1 MSLFQLLLLATL
13 ALSIN
18 AVHSSTIYR
27 SFTGKEELENTY
39 PVSDEDL
46 YEEPIYQPRFLPFF
60 EDNAAAFGKV
70 AEALQNPGNKTLQD
84 TLMSVIADIAFKK
97 FGGDET
103 VKKVIGV
110 VQNSQNKTFQ
120 EIVMDVAAE
129 VAISKLGGSDEVI
142 RQIAEVLKNPG
153 NKTIQASLIN
163 LAADIADSKLKG
175 NDTLKKVAEVLQKP
189 GNRTLQENLLNVVF
203 EVGVAKYADNELI
216 KSVAEV
222 YRNSGNKTT
231 QENLLNLATNVA
243 LTQFGNNPVIKMVAT
258 VLKKSG
264 NGTLNEKL
272 SVMADAA
279 LTAGL
284 GPVQAAIIKQGIGVA
299 GQVLKVGGGLLGGA
313 LADIGG
319 DSPLGKAGQA
329 ISNGSLAVGGLMSSF
344 GGGDKG
350 VGAVI
355 EKFGESLK
363 GKNVTVQE
371 AFKIAGS
378 KMNITVPTVEKDV
391 TEGVEQIVKTEE
403 TLVDLAKRET
413 GSSSASIITSSTKS
427 NKTEKMYQPIKNDL
441 KTSEEVLTNVKTP
454 PKVVKVEKMEN
465 NKSVDVDQSTF
476 IKAQNTLTE
485 TRAKDGT
492 DQVNIEHSNKPLTT
506 SRQVAK
512 QAESVET
519 INPTDLNDK
528 ATRTSNVPKVGQ
540 LIEQG
545 DSLDTAANQGT
556 RVSLE
561 ATIGSQTAT
570 NGIVGSIRNSQVNTG
585 VTTDSFKGNV
595 YSQNAVNQGAATAL
609 KNFGGIAQNSQVGSE
624 MAADSL
630 RGNVRAENAINPGA
644 ATAMNNFGGSVQNS
658 KVGSGMA
665 ADSSRENVYS
675 QNAVDQGV
683 GTIMNNFGGSVQ
695 NSQVSSEFMA
705 DSTRRNV
712 YSQSVARQG
721 VGSYSSGAL
730 GSAAE
735 AIEAARQALEG
746 ALGSIGGSSGNSGIT
761 ARQNGGTGGAVSN
774 IEITQVK
781 MKMI

>member
-1 MSLFQLLLLATL
+1 
-13 ALSIN
+13 
-18 AVHSSTIYR
+18 
-27 SFTGKEELENTY
+27 
-39 PVSDEDL
+39 
-46 YEEPIYQPRFLPFF
+46 
-60 EDNAAAFGKV
+60 
-70 AEALQNPGNKTLQD
+70 
-84 TLMSVIADIAFKK
+84 MSVIADIALKK

-110 VQNSQNKTFQ
+110 VQNSQNKAFQ

-163 LAADIADSKLKG
+163 LAADIADTKLKG

-203 EVGVAKYADNELI
+203 EVGVAKYGDNELI

-222 YRNSGNKTT
+222 YRNSGNKTI

-258 VLKKSG
+258 VLKNSG

-329 ISNGSLAVGGLMSSF
+329 ISNGSLAVGGLMSNF

-371 AFKIAGS
+371 AFKIVGS
-378 KMNITVPTVEKDV
+378 QMNISAPTVEKDV

-403 TLVDLAKRET
+403 TLVDLTKSET
-413 GSSSASIITSSTKS
+413 ESSTDSILTSSSKS
-427 NKTEKMYQPIKNDL
+427 NQTEKVSQPIKNVL
-441 KTSEEVLTNVKTP
+441 KPSDEVLTNVKTP
-454 PKVVKVEKMEN
+454 PKVVTVDKPEGN
-465 NKSVDVDQSTF
+465 NKPVDVDHSTF
-476 IKAQNTLTE
+476 IKAHNTLTD

-492 DQVNIEHSNKPLTT
+492 DRVNIEQNIKPLATAEQ
-506 SRQVAK
+506 QVAK
-512 QAESVET
+512 QAKSVET
-519 INPTDLNDK
+519 NNPPALNDK
-528 ATRTSNVPKVGQ
+528 ATRPSNVPEVGQ
-540 LIEQG
+540 LIEG
-545 DSLDTAANQGT
+545 GERLDTAANQGT
-556 RVSLE
+556 
-561 ATIGSQTAT
+561 
-570 NGIVGSIRNSQVNTG
+570 N
-585 VTTDSFKGNV
+585 F
-595 YSQNAVNQGAATAL
+595 YSQNAVSQGAAPATN
-609 KNFGGIAQNSQVGSE
+609 KVGGSAQNSQVGSE
-624 MAADSL
+624 LGTNSL
-630 RGNVRAENAINPGA
+630 RGNELSQNDINQGA
-644 ATAMNNFGGSVQNS
+644 TTAMNNFGGSIRNNQ
-658 KVGSGMA
+658 VGSGMS
-665 ADSSRENVYS
+665 ADSLRENVYS
-675 QNAVDQGV
+675 ENAVNQGV
-683 GTIMNNFGGSVQ
+683 GTIMNNLGGSVQ
-695 NSQVSSEFMA
+695 SSQVGSGFVVDSSK
-705 DSTRRNV
+705 RNV
-712 YSQSVARQG
+712 YSQNFANQG
-721 VGSYSSGAL
+721 VGSYSSSAL

-735 AIEAARQALEG
+735 AIQAARQALEG
-746 ALGSIGGSSGNSGIT
+746 ALGSIGSSSGSSGIT
-761 ARQNGGTGGAVSN
+761 TRQNGGTGGAVSS

-781 MKMI
+781 LKMM

>member
-27 SFTGKEELENTY
+27 SFTGEEELENIY

-84 TLMSVIADIAFKK
+84 TLMSVIADIALKK

-203 EVGVAKYADNELI
+203 EVGVTKFSDNELI

-222 YRNSGNKTT
+222 YRKSGNKTT

-258 VLKKSG
+258 VLKSSG

-329 ISNGSLAVGGLMSSF
+329 IGNGSLAVGGLMSRF

-371 AFKIAGS
+371 AFKIVGS
-378 KMNITVPTVEKDV
+378 KMNISVPTVEKDV

-403 TLVDLAKRET
+403 TLVDLAKSET
-413 GSSSASIITSSTKS
+413 GSSTASIIASSTKS
-427 NKTEKMYQPIKNDL
+427 NKTEKVSQPIKNDI

-454 PKVVKVEKMEN
+454 PKVVKVEKTEGN
-465 NKSVDVDQSTF
+465 NKSADEDHSTF

-485 TRAKDGT
+485 TRAKDST
-492 DQVNIEHSNKPLTT
+492 DQVNIEHSNQPLTT
-506 SRQVAK
+506 SKQGAK

-519 INPTDLNDK
+519 DLNDK
-528 ATRTSNVPKVGQ
+528 ATRISNVPKVGQ
-540 LIEQG
+540 LIEKG
-545 DSLDTAANQGT
+545 GRLDTAANQGT
-556 RVSLE
+556 RPIVALE

-585 VTTDSFKGNV
+585 MTTDSLKGNV

-609 KNFGGIAQNSQVGSE
+609 NNFGGIAQNSQVGSE

-630 RGNVRAENAINPGA
+630 RGNVRAENSNNPGT

-675 QNAVDQGV
+675 QNAVNQGV
-683 GTIMNNFGGSVQ
+683 GTIMNNFGGSAQ
-695 NSQVSSEFMA
+695 NSQVSSELMA

-712 YSQSVARQG
+712 YSQNVASQG

-746 ALGSIGGSSGNSGIT
+746 ALGSIGGSSRNSGIT
-761 ARQNGGTGGAVSN
+761 ARQNGGAGGTVSS

-781 MKMI
+781 LKLI

>member
-1 MSLFQLLLLATL
+1 MLATL

-27 SFTGKEELENTY
+27 SFTGEEELENTY

-70 AEALQNPGNKTLQD
+70 AESLQNPGNKTLQE

-371 AFKIAGS
+371 AFKIVGS
-378 KMNITVPTVEKDV
+378 KMNVSVPTVEKDV

-403 TLVDLAKRET
+403 TLVDLAKSET
-413 GSSSASIITSSTKS
+413 GSSTASIIASSTKS

-441 KTSEEVLTNVKTP
+441 RSSEEVLTNVKTP
-454 PKVVKVEKMEN
+454 PKVVQVEKTEGN

-476 IKAQNTLTE
+476 IKPQNTLTE

-492 DQVNIEHSNKPLTT
+492 DQVNIEYSNKPLIT
-506 SRQVAK
+506 SKQVAK

-519 INPTDLNDK
+519 VNPTDLNDE

-545 DSLDTAANQGT
+545 ERLDTAANQGT
-556 RVSLE
+556 RVSLK
-561 ATIGSQTAT
+561 ATIGSQTTT

-585 VTTDSFKGNV
+585 MTTDSLKGNV

-609 KNFGGIAQNSQVGSE
+609 NSFGGIAQNSQVGSE
-624 MAADSL
+624 MAADS
-630 RGNVRAENAINPGA
+630 
-644 ATAMNNFGGSVQNS
+644 
-658 KVGSGMA
+658 
-665 ADSSRENVYS
+665 SRENVYS
-675 QNAVDQGV
+675 QNAVNQGV

-695 NSQVSSEFMA
+695 NSQASSELMA
-705 DSTRRNV
+705 DSTRKNSQNV
-712 YSQSVARQG
+712 ASQG

-746 ALGSIGGSSGNSGIT
+746 ALGSIGGSSRNSGIT
-761 ARQNGGTGGAVSN
+761 ARQNGGTGGAVSS

-781 MKMI
+781 LKMI

>member
-1 MSLFQLLLLATL
+1 MVATL
-13 ALSIN
+13 ALTIN

-27 SFTGKEELENTY
+27 SSIGEEELEK

-70 AEALQNPGNKTLQD
+70 AEALQNPGNKTLQE
-84 TLMSVIADIAFKK
+84 TLMSVIADIALKK

-163 LAADIADSKLKG
+163 LAADIADTKLKG

-203 EVGVAKYADNELI
+203 EVGVAKYGDNELI

-222 YRNSGNKTT
+222 YRNSGNKTI

-258 VLKKSG
+258 VLKNSG

-371 AFKIAGS
+371 AFKIVGS
-378 KMNITVPTVEKDV
+378 QMNISAPTVEKDV

-403 TLVDLAKRET
+403 TLVDLTKSET
-413 GSSSASIITSSTKS
+413 ENSTDIILTSSSKS
-427 NKTEKMYQPIKNDL
+427 NKTEKVSQPIKNDL
-441 KTSEEVLTNVKTP
+441 KPSDEVLTNVKTSP
-454 PKVVKVEKMEN
+454 TVVTVDKPEGN
-465 NKSVDVDQSTF
+465 NKPVDVDHSTF
-476 IKAQNTLTE
+476 IKAQTTLTD

-492 DQVNIEHSNKPLTT
+492 DRENIEHNIKPLATAEQ
-506 SRQVAK
+506 QVAK
-512 QAESVET
+512 QAKSVET
-519 INPTDLNDK
+519 NNPPALNDK
-528 ATRTSNVPKVGQ
+528 ATRTSNVPEVGQ
-540 LIEQG
+540 LIEG
-545 DSLDTAANQGT
+545 GERLETAANQGT
-556 RVSLE
+556 NVYSQNALSQGA
-561 ATIGSQTAT
+561 ATAMNKVGGSAQ
-570 NGIVGSIRNSQVNTG
+570 NSQVASG
-585 VTTDSFKGNV
+585 MSADSLRENV
-595 YSQNAVNQGAATAL
+595 YSQNAVNQG
-609 KNFGGIAQNSQVGSE
+609 
-624 MAADSL
+624 
-630 RGNVRAENAINPGA
+630 
-644 ATAMNNFGGSVQNS
+644 
-658 KVGSGMA
+658 
-665 ADSSRENVYS
+665 
-675 QNAVDQGV
+675 V
-683 GTIMNNFGGSVQ
+683 GTIMNNLGGSVQ
-695 NSQVSSEFMA
+695 SSQA
-705 DSTRRNV
+705 DSGFVVDSSKRNV
-712 YSQSVARQG
+712 YSQSVANQG
-721 VGSYSSGAL
+721 VGSYSSSAL

-746 ALGSIGGSSGNSGIT
+746 ALGSIGSSSGSSGIT
-761 ARQNGGTGGAVSN
+761 TRQNGGTGGAVSS

-781 MKMI
+781 LKMM

>member
-1 MSLFQLLLLATL
+1 MVATL

-18 AVHSSTIYR
+18 TVHSSAIFR
-27 SFTGKEELENTY
+27 PFTGEEDYENSN
-39 PVSDEDL
+39 VSDEDFN
-46 YEEPIYQPRFLPFF
+46 EDPIYQPRFLPFF

-84 TLMSVIADIAFKK
+84 TLIGVIADIALKK

-103 VKKVIGV
+103 VKKVIVV
-110 VQNSQNKTFQ
+110 VQNSQNKTFK

-129 VAISKLGGSDEVI
+129 VAISKLGGNDEVI
-142 RQIAEVLKNPG
+142 RKIAEVLKNPG

-163 LAADIADSKLKG
+163 LAADIADTKLKG

-203 EVGVAKYADNELI
+203 EVGVAKYGDNELI

-222 YRNSGNKTT
+222 YRNSGNKTI

-258 VLKKSG
+258 VLKNSG

-350 VGAVI
+350 IGGVI

-371 AFKIAGS
+371 AFKMAGS
-378 KMNITVPTVEKDV
+378 KMNISVPTVEEDV
-391 TEGVEQIVKTEE
+391 TEGVEQILKTEE
-403 TLVDLAKRET
+403 ALVVLAKDET
-413 GSSSASIITSSTKS
+413 ESRMANIPTSSSKPSKSEEVSQTIENDIT
-427 NKTEKMYQPIKNDL
+427 PFD
-441 KTSEEVLTNVKTP
+441 EVLTNVQTP
-454 PKVVKVEKMEN
+454 TKVVKVEKSEDI
-465 NKSVDVDQSTF
+465 NKPVDVDQSDF
-476 IKAQNTLTE
+476 IKSQRVLTD
-485 TRAKDGT
+485 TRAKVVT
-492 DQVNIEHSNKPLTT
+492 DRVNIEHNNKPLTT
-506 SRQVAK
+506 AERQVV
-512 QAESVET
+512 ESVQT
-519 INPTDLNDK
+519 NNPTTLNYK
-528 ATRTSNVPKVGQ
+528 APKTSNVLEVGQ
-540 LIEQG
+540 LIKGEAR
-545 DSLDTAANQGT
+545 LDTAANKDTMVPEQANT
-556 RVSLE
+556 
-561 ATIGSQTAT
+561 GSQKVSK
-570 NGIVGSIRNSQVNTG
+570 NVVGSIRNSQVDTG
-585 VTTDSFKGNV
+585 MTTDSVREKV
-595 YSQNAVNQGAATAL
+595 LSRNAVSQGAATAL
-609 KNFGGIAQNSQVGSE
+609 NNFVQNSQEITGE
-624 MAADSL
+624 SL
-630 RGNVRAENAINPGA
+630 RENVHSRNAVNQEVG
-644 ATAMNNFGGSVQNS
+644 TNDLGGSVPNNQ
-658 KVGSGMA
+658 VGSGYVV
-665 ADSSRENVYS
+665 DSSKRNVYS
-675 QNAVDQGV
+675 QNSA
-683 GTIMNNFGGSVQ
+683 N
-695 NSQVSSEFMA
+695 
-705 DSTRRNV
+705 
-712 YSQSVARQG
+712 QG
-721 VGSYSSGAL
+721 VGSYSSSAL

-735 AIEAARQALEG
+735 AIEAARQALG
-746 ALGSIGGSSGNSGIT
+746 GVLGSIGSSSGSSEIT
-761 ARQNGGTGGAVSN
+761 TRQNGGNGGAVSS

-781 MKMI
+781 LEML